1 MPTGRSLTSR
11 GFVLCIAIAIVSL
24 AAVSSASAQCVDPV
38 QRGNWVNA
46 EPGKAFVTRA
56 ELEFTCVDAPVP
68 PKLRPPRWRLRLFGP
83 CEQFNCDW
91 GQVVATE
98 KPPNVFHATFDQGFA
113 TRAVR
118 IQSAAG
124 GLLSIRVTSHFPDGR
139 RPDMRTLDLMQRAP
153 F

>member
-1 MPTGRSLTSR
+1 MHTSLSLASR
-11 GFVLCIAIAIVSL
+11 GFLLSAAVAIVSL
-24 AAVSSASAQCVDPV
+24 AAVSAASAQCVQPV
-38 QRGNWVNA
+38 QQGNWRNA
-46 EPGKAFVTRA
+46 EPGKAFLTRA

-68 PKLRPPRWRLRLFGP
+68 PKLRPPRWHLRLFGP

-91 GQVVATE
+91 GRVVATE

-124 GLLSIRVTSHFPDGR
+124 ALLSIRVTSHFRDR
-139 RPDMRTLDLMQRAP
+139 RPDLKTQDFMERAP